1 MVRLAILVSITLF
14 NTVLQLQQFE
24 YEEPKVEIKQRAE
37 VETETEEQE
46 VVTEYEE
53 TEYEYIEQLGEEK
66 PLSTTIYYDNGLV
79 EVINY
84 IYD

>member
-1 MVRLAILVSITLF
+1 MRLAMLVSITLF
-14 NTVLQLQQFE
+14 NTPLQLQQFG
-24 YEEPKVEIKQRAE
+24 YEEPKTVVEQCTE
-37 VETETEEQE
+37 VEEEET
-46 VVTEYEE
+46 VVEYEE
-53 TEYEYIEQLGEEK
+53 TEYGYIEQLGEER

>member
-1 MVRLAILVSITLF
+1 MIVVVRLAILVSITLF

-24 YEEPKVEIKQRAE
+24 YEEPKTEIE
-37 VETETEEQE
+37 VEEQE

-53 TEYEYIEQLGEEK
+53 TEYGYIEQLDEEK

>member
-24 YEEPKVEIKQRAE
+24 YEEPKIE
-37 VETETEEQE
+37 VEQSVEVEEQE

-53 TEYEYIEQLGEEK
+53 TEYGYIEQLDEEK

>member
-1 MVRLAILVSITLF
+1 MLVSITLF
-14 NTVLQLQQFE
+14 NTPLQLQQFGC
-24 YEEPKVEIKQRAE
+24 EEPKAVI
-37 VETETEEQE
+37 ETEEQE
-46 VVTEYEE
+46 VVAEYEE
-53 TEYEYIEQLGEEK
+53 TEYGYIEQLGEDK